1 MIDLRSDTVTKPSKE
16 MLQKVLEAEFGDD
29 EYKEDPTV
37 NSLEEYCSELMGFED
52 GLFVTSGLMGNQIS
66 LLIHTNPGEEVIT
79 TKDSHIKNYEHGAAA
94 FLSRTQFRDIQSKDG
109 VYDLENLLDTI
120 NESKINK
127 PLIKVLATENTHLA
141 SGGSIIPFEHIQ
153 TLSEISKSNELKFH
167 VDGARIWHSI
177 LTEPGSIKYGEYCDS
192 LTFCFSKGLG
202 APVGSM
208 LMGNKDFITEAREFR
223 KKLGGGMR
231 QVGIIASAARYAI
244 ENRNNLVQDHKKA
257 ALVNNSIEKVN
268 RAFHKVTYKD
278 TNMLFFEFETPE
290 SAEIFRK
297 KLEENNIISGYIK
310 KDIIRLVFHQDVDN
324 KEVESIIEAVNYSS
338 SVDI

>member
-16 MLQKVLEAEFGDD
+16 MLQKVLEAKLGDD

-79 TKDSHIKNYEHGAAA
+79 TKDSHVKNYEHGAAA
-94 FLSRTQFRDIQSKDG
+94 FLSRTQFRDIKSKDG
-109 VYDLENLLDTI
+109 VYDLENLVDTI

-127 PLIKVLATENTHLA
+127 PLVKVLATENTHLA

-177 LTEPGSIKYGEYCDS
+177 LTDPGSIKYGEYCDS

-208 LMGNKDFITEAREFR
+208 LMGSKDFITEAREFR

-268 RAFHKVTYKD
+268 RAFHTVTYKD
-278 TNMLFFEFETPE
+278 TNMLFFAFEAPE

-324 KEVESIIEAVNYSS
+324 REVESIIEAINYSS
-338 SVDI
+338 SLDI

>member
-79 TKDSHIKNYEHGAAA
+79 TKDSHVKNYEHGAAA
-94 FLSRTQFRDIQSKDG
+94 FLSRTQFRDIKSKDG
-109 VYDLENLLDTI
+109 VYDLENLVDTI

-177 LTEPGSIKYGEYCDS
+177 LTDPGSIKYGEYCDS

-208 LMGNKDFITEAREFR
+208 LMGSKDFITEAREFR

-244 ENRNNLVQDHKKA
+244 ENRDNLVQDHKKA
-257 ALVNNSIEKVN
+257 AFVNNSIEKVN
-268 RAFHKVTYKD
+268 RAFHTVTYKD
-278 TNMLFFEFETPE
+278 TNMLFFAFEAPE

-324 KEVESIIEAVNYSS
+324 REVGSIIEAINYSS
-338 SVDI
+338 SLDI